1 MSITKRRHSAAR
13 KRWKGSNV
21 TNDGRKRQRSLSRS
35 KSCS

>member
-1 MSITKRRHSAAR
+1 
-13 KRWKGSNV
+13 V